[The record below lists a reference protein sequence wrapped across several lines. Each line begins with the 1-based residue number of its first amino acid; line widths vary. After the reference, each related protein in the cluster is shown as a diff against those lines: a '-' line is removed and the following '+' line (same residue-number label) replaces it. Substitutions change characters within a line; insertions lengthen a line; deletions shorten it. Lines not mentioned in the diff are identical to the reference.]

1 MPAHS
6 QALGTIGQAPG
17 TWHWALSESSNLEVR
32 TSKFGKSRTSS
43 RHYRMAPG
51 PSLVSSTPRGSIGGR
66 SSRRADNAQ
75 TAVFDLLAT
84 LERWGLR
91 TLGDV
96 ARLPRADVHT
106 RLGAPGVRLHQA
118 ARGEE
123 TAWLVPVDDAPRFIE
138 RCVLDWPVE
147 GLEPLSF
154 VLARVL
160 DPLSVALERAD
171 RGAVE
176 VTTRL
181 QLVTRESHVR
191 VLHLPAPMRDAR
203 VLRTLILLDLESHPP
218 SAGIDIVE
226 VEAGVVPG
234 RIAQGALL
242 TRTLPSPED
251 LSTLIARLGALM
263 GESRV
268 GAPALVDTFDERPIA
283 MRRFTPRSA
292 GPPGTPGTSGTPG
305 TTCAVMVLRRFR
317 IPVAARVRV
326 DRGAPVHVAATV
338 ATGDVVSAAG
348 PWRSSGCWW
357 ALDGTTWD
365 RDEWDVE
372 LTSGVCLRLA
382 RDRTKNDWHVEGQMD

>member
-1 MPAHS
+1 M
-6 QALGTIGQAPG
+6 
-17 TWHWALSESSNLEVR
+17 
-32 TSKFGKSRTSS
+32 
-43 RHYRMAPG
+43 
-51 PSLVSSTPRGSIGGR
+51 
-66 SSRRADNAQ
+66 
-75 TAVFDLLAT
+75 FDLLAT

-123 TAWLVPVDDAPRFIE
+123 TAWLVPVDEAPGFVV

-263 GESRV
+263 SWRASG
-268 GAPALVDTFDERPIA
+268 G
-283 MRRFTPRSA
+283 RSA
-292 GPPGTPGTSGTPG
+292 LP
-305 TTCAVMVLRRFR
+305 RR
-317 IPVAARVRV
+317 AR
-326 DRGAPVHVAATV
+326 G
-338 ATGDVVSAAG
+338 
-348 PWRSSGCWW
+348 
-357 ALDGTTWD
+357 
-365 RDEWDVE
+365 
-372 LTSGVCLRLA
+372 
-382 RDRTKNDWHVEGQMD
+382 